1 MGKIRKLCKYQA
13 NQNFM
18 ETVLEA
24 GFRIIYSTLM
34 QSNQWKEQNV
44 SLLLHLKFANEIHVI
59 SAYEGFIYDSQ
70 MIVPI
75 SVSKQCGI
83 NCLYGLMMYSEFMNW
98 KNCKIKALKDNWIAI
113 KWYAYSI

>member
-1 MGKIRKLCKYQA
+1 MDLSETLDGNVIERTKQLIKKQWEKSGNYVNIRPIKILCKLYWKPV
-13 NQNFM
+13 F
-18 ETVLEA
+18 V
-24 GFRIIYSTLM
+24 RIIYSTLM
-34 QSNQWKEQNV
+34 PSNQWKEQNV

-83 NCLYGLMMYSEFMNW
+83 NCLYGLMMYSEFMN
-98 KNCKIKALKDNWIAI
+98 
-113 KWYAYSI
+113 